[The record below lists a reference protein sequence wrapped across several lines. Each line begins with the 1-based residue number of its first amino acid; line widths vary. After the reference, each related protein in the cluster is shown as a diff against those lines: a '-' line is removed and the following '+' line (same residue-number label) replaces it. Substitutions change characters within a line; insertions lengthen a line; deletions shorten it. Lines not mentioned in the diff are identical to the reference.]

1 MAKPRIITE
10 ETKQIMIRFYSALDA
25 LIEKKELKGVNT
37 YCRLYNID
45 RRNLLAQRKDLDRVI
60 LQISWMQPIVKDF
73 GVSGDWLLTG
83 RGTMFK

>member
-37 YCRLYNID
+37 CCRLYNID
-45 RRNLLAQRKDLDRVI
+45 RRNLLAQRKDLDRAI

-83 RGTMFK
+83 RGAMFK

>member
-1 MAKPRIITE
+1 MAKPRIITD
-10 ETKQIMIRFYSALDA
+10 ETKQIMLRFYSALDA
-25 LIEKKELKGVNT
+25 LIEKKELRGVNT

-45 RRNLLAQRKDLDRVI
+45 RRNLLAQRKDLDRSI
-60 LQISWMQPIVKDF
+60 LQISWMQPMVKDF

>member
-83 RGTMFK
+83 RGAMFK

>member
-10 ETKQIMIRFYSALDA
+10 ETKQIMVRFYSALDA
-25 LIEKKELKGVNT
+25 LIERKELKGVNT

-45 RRNLLAQRKDLDRVI
+45 RRNLLAQKKDLDRVI

>member
-10 ETKQIMIRFYSALDA
+10 ETKQIMARFYSALDA
-25 LIEKKELKGVNT
+25 LIERKELKGVNT

-45 RRNLLAQRKDLDRVI
+45 RRNLLAQKKDLDRVI

>member
-45 RRNLLAQRKDLDRVI
+45 RRNLLAQRKELDRVI

-83 RGTMFK
+83 RGAMFK